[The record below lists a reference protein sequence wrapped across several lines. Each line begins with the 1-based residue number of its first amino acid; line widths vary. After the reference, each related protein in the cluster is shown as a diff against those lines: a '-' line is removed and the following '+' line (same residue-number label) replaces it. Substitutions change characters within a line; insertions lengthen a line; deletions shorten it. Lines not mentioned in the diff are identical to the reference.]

1 MSRFKNHLRTLEEKM
16 WIPGAHCLEPPQIV
30 SIYVDSKAPSENP
43 GQIKW
48 VTIKGI
54 REVFER
60 NLDESEDDF
69 VARLIALHPT
79 PRERLIDVTIH
90 AETLK
95 PEPPTTSA
103 EATFPGRS
111 EVRLG

>member
-1 MSRFKNHLRTLEEKM
+1 VSRFKNRLRALEEKI
-16 WIPGAHCLEPPQIV
+16 WIPRAHCLEPPQIV

-43 GQIKW
+43 GQTKW
-48 VTIKGI
+48 GTIKGV

-79 PRERLIDVTIH
+79 PRERLIDITIH

-95 PEPPTTSA
+95 PEPPA
-103 EATFPGRS
+103 LKATFPSRG
-111 EVRLG
+111 EARLR